1 MTSLLLPDLMI
12 IVLPIA
18 LFAVVL
24 FVYNRLTSDKELII
38 MEAIGMSARD
48 LSKPTLFLST
58 IITLIC
64 LFITIHIS
72 PIYATKYRTFIFDS
86 KNNISAL
93 LIQEGEF
100 NQITEGLTI
109 YVRNSKDN
117 ILSDIFINDQREK
130 KRIRTILA
138 EQGIISMNNNNIT
151 LALVNGSIQEK
162 VKGKYTFGTF
172 EKYSADLGV
181 IAKNSVRSKRAGEL
195 GIIELIRSKELGYAN
210 DSNYSKY
217 LVEIHK
223 RLIQPFY
230 NLIFVLVALL
240 AIFKSPLNKRS
251 NSKNMLFAV
260 STMVGFQFIY
270 ISFFNFLRIHPNL
283 YPLIYIFTITAV
295 VVMLR
300 FLYSDKVLVIKG
312 FKRKNEK

>member
-1 MTSLLLPDLMI
+1 
-12 IVLPIA
+12 
-18 LFAVVL
+18 
-24 FVYNRLTSDKELII
+24 
-38 MEAIGMSARD
+38 MSARD
-48 LSKPTLFLST
+48 LSKPALFLST
-58 IITLIC
+58 IITLLC
-64 LFITIHIS
+64 LFITIYIS

-86 KNNISAL
+86 QNDISAL

-109 YVRNSKDN
+109 YVRSSKDN
-117 ILSDIFINDQREK
+117 ILSDIFINDQRQK

-138 EQGIISMNNNNIT
+138 EQGIVSTTNNNIT
-151 LALVNGSIQEK
+151 LALVNGSVQEK
-162 VKGKYTFGTF
+162 VKEKYTFGTF

-181 IAKNSVRSKRAGEL
+181 IAKNSVRSKRMGEL
-195 GIIELIRSKELGYAN
+195 GIIELINSKELGYAN

-230 NLIFVLVALL
+230 NLLFVLIALI

-251 NSKNMLFAV
+251 NSKNMFFAV
-260 STMVGFQFIY
+260 FVMIVFQFLY
-270 ISFFNFLRIHPNL
+270 ISFFNFLRIHPNW
-283 YPLIYIFTITAV
+283 YPLVYLFTITALI
-295 VVMLR
+295 VMLR
-300 FLYSDKVLVIKG
+300 FLYSDKVLITKG